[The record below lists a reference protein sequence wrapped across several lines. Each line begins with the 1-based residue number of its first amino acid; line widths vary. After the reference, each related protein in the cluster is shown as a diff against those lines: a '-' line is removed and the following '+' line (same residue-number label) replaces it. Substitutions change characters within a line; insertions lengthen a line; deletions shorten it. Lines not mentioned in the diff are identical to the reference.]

1 MRPWN
6 TATER
11 ALRGLLNEW
20 DPIGV
25 ADAVDDEYD
34 CLLAPL
40 LGRLCKGADRAEIEA
55 FLRHELEDHFGISPA
70 LQRTD
75 AVAGRV
81 LDWWASARPVPGD
94 GPQPMP

>member
-1 MRPWN
+1 MRPWS

-11 ALRGLLNEW
+11 ALRSLLNEW

-25 ADAVDDEYD
+25 ADEVDDEYD
-34 CLLAPL
+34 CMLAPL
-40 LGRLCKGADRAEIEA
+40 LGRLYGGADRAGVDA

-81 LDWWASARPVPGD
+81 LDWWATARPAPGTT
-94 GPQPMP
+94 PRPLP